1 MKKLRGI
8 WGIIIAVLVVFSVIF
23 GALIFSADASSG
35 PASTGLNQLSGYGI
49 ANETSAVWG
58 LNATGHTAH
67 WYSLSFTVDKTTNS
81 ISITQTPAKEKISLI
96 IIQTK
101 NLSQSVYDLLQNGA
115 LFTYATFSLTGTNTN
130 LTDAYMYFGSPV
142 NATSD
147 NARADKGITNYVMN
161 QTLFDAQQ
169 SNFNTPVQ
177 LDMITYLA
185 SDFHTSAQYAFFV
198 NQSKNGTGVY
208 TSFSISFTQ
217 YFEYTTGQQYPLV
230 TYIASFGL
238 AILVLAMFVTYLA
251 APEYEGGEEDRAK
264 AFQTKK
270 EIGVAVAGLAGI
282 LAVLVIEGFVGNITP
297 QGGWGAAIAS
307 LFLFGLFTYAYTEI
321 PQRQRYGRTIGIG
334 LLGVVIGFILNM
346 FLPFGTITYNFMTS
360 SNIIALVYGWL
371 AAIFFIVIAYYG
383 LIDTKRYKLRRR
395 EHTHKAKEL
404 KA

>member
-8 WGIIIAVLVVFSVIF
+8 WGIIIAVLVVFSAIF
-23 GALIFSADASSG
+23 GGLIFSADASSG
-35 PASTGLNQLSGYGI
+35 PASTGLNQLSGFGI

-67 WYSLSFTVDKTTNS
+67 WYSLAFTLDNKTNS
-81 ISITQTPAKEKISLI
+81 VTFHTPAGEHISLI
-96 IIQTK
+96 VVQTK
-101 NLSQSVYDLLQNGA
+101 NLSQEVYDLLQNGG
-115 LFTYATFSLTGTNTN
+115 LFTYETFSLTGTNTN

-185 SDFHTSAQYAFFV
+185 SDYKTTAQYAFFL
-198 NQSKNGTGVY
+198 NQSTNKTGY
-208 TSFSISFTQ
+208 QQATITFSQ

-230 TYIASFGL
+230 TYISAFGL
-238 AILVLAMFVTYLA
+238 AVMVLAMFVTYLA

-264 AFQTKK
+264 AFQTRK

-307 LFLFGLFTYAYTEI
+307 LFLFGLFTYAYTEL
-321 PQRQRYGRTIGIG
+321 PQRQRYGRTLGIG

-346 FLPFGTITYNFMTS
+346 FLPFGTIEYNFMTS
-360 SNIIALVYGWL
+360 SNIIALANGWL
-371 AAIFFIVIAYYG
+371 TVVFFIVIAYYG
-383 LIDTKRYKLRRR
+383 LVDTKRYKLRRR
-395 EHTHKAKEL
+395 AHEHRAKHL